1 MPNEQAQGQPI
12 EAQGQPPEGQ
22 EWKPSKQDEAYTSAL
37 LKAVHSKKTRK
48 KVHDMLGSTYPEV
61 AVPKTALMIN
71 ELVEKKARE
80 GGKPPSLE
88 TLLYANTMLINDLI
102 EVGNLAE
109 VWEQPVDTEEQVGAI
124 LQDTMQQYI
133 QKGLK
138 DGTIDPVEL
147 QQKVEPLMS
156 EEHRTAANQWGQ
168 KAGVPQKAGEAAAME
183 QYAQQ
188 RVRKQQML
196 GGQ

>member
-1 MPNEQAQGQPI
+1 MAQIDNEQGQPM
-12 EAQGQPPEGQ
+12 EEGSQ
-22 EWKPSKQDEAYTSAL
+22 EQQWEPSPADQAYTNAL
-37 LKAVHSKKTRK
+37 LKVVHSKKTRN
-48 KVHDMLGSTYPEV
+48 KVHDMLGSTHPEIS
-61 AVPKTALMIN
+61 VPKTTLMIN
-71 ELVEKKARE
+71 GLVEKKARE

-88 TLLYANTMLINDLI
+88 TLLYANTLLINDLI

-109 VWEQPVDTEEQVGAI
+109 VWDEPVADEQRVGAI

-138 DGTIDPVEL
+138 DGTIDPIEL

-168 KAGVPQKAGEAAAME
+168 KVGVPQEPGEAAAME

-196 GGQ
+196 GGR